1 MLKPAFEAIQSNNSS
16 SFLLRTF
23 QQEAFRAPYHFHPE
37 YELTLITGG
46 NGKRYTGNRMENFSS
61 GDLVLL
67 GANLPHCWK
76 IADCNKDKFST
87 KISNVSNRAGAIVI
101 QFTSDFLGKDFF
113 KRPELKT
120 ISKLLRFSETGL
132 QFTGKTSA
140 KAEKKVKSLA
150 SKKDNFEKMIGFL
163 QVLQQ
168 LALSKEY
175 RLLCPQNISRSA
187 NQEEQHRIHQA
198 LSYIKEN
205 FRNKITLEKAAKM
218 TNLSINAFCKYY
230 KKITR
235 QTFMETVIEYRLN
248 YAAQQLVQTELPVAS
263 ICFDSGFGDIS
274 HFNKT
279 FKSKMQES
287 PLQYRKRFVKGDI

>member
-1 MLKPAFEAIQSNNSS
+1 MLKPTFEAIQSNNSS

-23 QQEAFRAPYHFHPE
+23 RQEAFRAPYHFHPE

-46 NGKRYTGNRMENFSS
+46 NGKRYTGNKMGNFSS

-76 IADCNKDKFST
+76 TGAYNKDKSGR
-87 KISNVSNRAGAIVI
+87 KISNADNQAGAIVI

-113 KRPELKT
+113 KKPELKT
-120 ISKLLRFSETGL
+120 ISKLLQFSEAGL

-140 KAEKKVKSLA
+140 KAEKKIKSLA
-150 SKKDNFEKMIGFL
+150 SKKDNFDKMIGFL
-163 QVLQQ
+163 QILQQ
-168 LALSKEY
+168 LALSTEY
-175 RLLCPQNISRSA
+175 RTLSPQNISGSA
-187 NQEEQHRIHQA
+187 NQEEQHRIHQV
-198 LSYIKEN
+198 LFYIKEN
-205 FRNKITLEKAAKM
+205 FRNKITLEQAAKM

-287 PLQYRKRFVKGDI
+287 PLQYRKRFVKGDT

>member
-46 NGKRYTGNRMENFSS
+46 NGKRYTGNRMESFSS

-76 IADCNKDKFST
+76 IVSRSKDKLST
-87 KISNVSNRAGAIVI
+87 KASSDSYRAGAIVI
-101 QFTSDFLGKDFF
+101 QFTSDFLGKEFF

-120 ISKLLRFSETGL
+120 ISRLLQFSENGL
-132 QFTGKTSA
+132 QFSGKVRT
-140 KAEKKVKSLA
+140 KVEKKIKSLV
-150 SKKDNFEKMIGFL
+150 SQKNDFEKMIGFL
-163 QVLQQ
+163 QILQQ

-175 RLLCPQNISRSA
+175 RLLSPRNISRSA
-187 NQEEQHRIHQA
+187 DQEEQYRIHQA

-205 FRNKITLEKAAKM
+205 FRNKITLEQVAKTM
-218 TNLSINAFCKYY
+218 NLSINAFCKYY

-248 YAAQQLVQTELPVAS
+248 YAAHQLVQTELPVAS

-287 PLQYRKRFVKGDI
+287 PLQYRKRFVNGDI